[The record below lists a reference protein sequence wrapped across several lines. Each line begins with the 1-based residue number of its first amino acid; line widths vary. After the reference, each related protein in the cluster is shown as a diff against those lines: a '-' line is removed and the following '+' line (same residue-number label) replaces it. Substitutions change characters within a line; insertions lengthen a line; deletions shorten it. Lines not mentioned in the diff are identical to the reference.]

1 MGVGGGGGH
10 DAGRDWTVQL
20 LQPLLHNEYAYGRVC
35 VPLCALMC
43 VLVCELSHT
52 PPHLCLGRLIS
63 VAHKGGLCVPRR
75 TQDIYLS
82 GKHNL
87 TLMQRDA
94 AFLLQNLCT
103 KGDDIEE
110 NLVDPKS

>member
-1 MGVGGGGGH
+1 MH
-10 DAGRDWTVQL
+10 DAGQDWTVQL

-63 VAHKGGLCVPRR
+63 AAHKGGLCVPRR
-75 TQDIYLS
+75 TRAET
-82 GKHNL
+82 GH
-87 TLMQRDA
+87 
-94 AFLLQNLCT
+94 LLVWKTQSHTHAKRRGLLIT
-103 KGDDIEE
+103 EPLHKRW
-110 NLVDPKS
+110 